1 MLSSCEGCVWSA
13 VPCVTHVGRGCISWL
28 DTASC
33 NYSLHKSSSITLHT
47 RCYHSFSILLSCSLC
62 VLPSTWS
69 HYRPVSLFTATA
81 AWVSDKHTDHFN
93 CLVSINICY
102 SLLYSHNA
110 LSFVNIIVDDFE
122 CGWDAIVVL
131 RCAISGHFGGQK
143 SIFDQPGS
151 ITRVWLL
158 MSVNQTSLLLNSSI
172 GICRAS
178 PSLGQAAAILVL
190 SWLSCRVLIDAA
202 LTARGCDKRRVLAS
216 SNGHTVVPVA
226 GVAHARRGKPT
237 PCKSMA
243 DHCSFFVV
251 TFPVAWSDECE

>member
-1 MLSSCEGCVWSA
+1 MV
-13 VPCVTHVGRGCISWL
+13 
-28 DTASC
+28 
-33 NYSLHKSSSITLHT
+33 
-47 RCYHSFSILLSCSLC
+47 F
-62 VLPSTWS
+62 
-69 HYRPVSLFTATA
+69 
-81 AWVSDKHTDHFN
+81 
-93 CLVSINICY
+93 
-102 SLLYSHNA
+102 
-110 LSFVNIIVDDFE
+110 
-122 CGWDAIVVL
+122 

-216 SNGHTVVPVA
+216 SNGRSQCCPC
-226 GVAHARRGKPT
+226 GRRRSCEARQTYSLHGRSLLNFCCDISSCVK
-237 PCKSMA
+237 
-243 DHCSFFVV
+243 
-251 TFPVAWSDECE
+251 